1 MRAARHFILLTSFIL
16 LARAAGAV
24 ANEGQPQPNLPVEQL
39 SIVTGDGQ
47 IHVFTVEL
55 AVTSQEQD
63 TGLMFR
69 RAVPTDTGMLFVF
82 PQSEIVVFWMKNT
95 VVPLDMV
102 FITSNGVVASVAPN
116 RVPYSL
122 DDVWSG
128 PSVLATL
135 ELQGGIAAKYNIRP
149 GDRVL
154 ASQFK

>member
-1 MRAARHFILLTSFIL
+1 MRAAWPFILLTSIVL
-16 LARAAGAV
+16 LAGAAGAV
-24 ANEGQPQPNLPVEQL
+24 ANEGQPQAKLPVEQL
-39 SIVTGDGQ
+39 SIVTGNGQ

-55 AVTSQEQD
+55 AVTSQEQG

-69 RAVPTDTGMLFVF
+69 RAVPTNTGMLFVF
-82 PQSEIVVFWMKNT
+82 PRSEIVDFWMKNT

-102 FITSNGVVASVAPN
+102 FITSNGVVAAVAPN

-128 PSVLATL
+128 PPVLATL
-135 ELQGGIAAKYNIRP
+135 ELQGGIAAKFNIRP
-149 GDRVL
+149 GDRVV